1 MTLSQVAK
9 GTILGLA
16 LLLAT
21 GALAANK
28 GSLKVQEPITVSG
41 QQLPAG
47 DYNVSWE
54 GSGSNVQVN
63 ILQGKKVVA
72 KATGR
77 VVDLG
82 QSPNYDSA
90 VVKKNA
96 DGTRSLTE
104 IRFSGKN
111 QAVAIGEEAAKM
123 DAQENSTR

>member
-1 MTLSQVAK
+1 MELSQVVK

-21 GALAANK
+21 GAVAANK
-28 GSLKVQEPITVSG
+28 GSLNVQEPITVSG
-41 QQLPAG
+41 QQLAAG
-47 DYNVSWE
+47 QYNVSWE

-72 KATGR
+72 KASGR
-77 VVDLG
+77 VVDLS

-104 IRFSGKN
+104 IRFSGKK
-111 QAVAIGEEAAKM
+111 QALAIGEEAAKM
-123 DAQENSTR
+123 DAQENSTK